1 MLLPRRSPSPAAL
14 LLLATAG
21 LAGCAGRTYIALPER
36 PPLPADAV
44 RLVYVGGAARSL
56 FRPDGRRCGPPPTLP
71 VRGLLGWQS
80 LDGEPLCLHDSYDHG
95 QEAASLELHF
105 RGAVSGEGALQLL
118 SRGLTVNVV
127 GRVRA
132 RGTPKVDVEA
142 SAHLELTARAPSCSA
157 THLEP
162 LGRAVVDG
170 PWVRTAQF
178 DGWIVLPDLLLQGC
192 RAGEVLEVRLR
203 LVGETT
209 RGVVELDAFGL
220 VAGRGDDLHD
230 AFALRRRP
238 DVAPE
243 VTPGTPE
250 PAPADGRQ
258 P

>member
-1 MLLPRRSPSPAAL
+1 
-14 LLLATAG
+14 
-21 LAGCAGRTYIALPER
+21 
-36 PPLPADAV
+36 
-44 RLVYVGGAARSL
+44 
-56 FRPDGRRCGPPPTLP
+56 

-95 QEAASLELHF
+95 QEAAALELHF
-105 RGAVSGEGALQLL
+105 RGAVSGEGTFQLL

-142 SAHLELTARAPSCSA
+142 SARLELTARAPSCAA

-162 LGRAVVDG
+162 LARAVVDG
-170 PWVRTAQF
+170 PWVRTAHF
-178 DGWIVLPDLLLQGC
+178 DGWFVLPDLVLQGC
-192 RAGEVLEVRLR
+192 RPGEVLEVRLR

-209 RGVVELDAFGL
+209 RGGVELDAFGL

-238 DVAPE
+238 DLGADAAP
-243 VTPGTPE
+243 
-250 PAPADGRQ
+250 PAPAPTPAPTAPGEAQR
-258 P
+258 PP